1 MYSLKKS
8 GEMPGGKFAG
18 PSCRIILKE
27 ETLKHLEDLLPNKE
41 VAKNFTTFL
50 HKTRELH
57 KMCIGKELGEYEKVI
72 DEFSESFF
80 VLYDKHGV
88 NMPLKTHVIIDHYKF
103 YFEDTG
109 NERHQW

>member
-1 MYSLKKS
+1 MATKTTT
-8 GEMPGGKFAG
+8 
-18 PSCRIILKE
+18 ITKE
-27 ETLKHLEDLLPNKE
+27 LIKLPVAKIVASKDLLPNKE
-41 VAKNFTTFL
+41 VAKDFTTFL